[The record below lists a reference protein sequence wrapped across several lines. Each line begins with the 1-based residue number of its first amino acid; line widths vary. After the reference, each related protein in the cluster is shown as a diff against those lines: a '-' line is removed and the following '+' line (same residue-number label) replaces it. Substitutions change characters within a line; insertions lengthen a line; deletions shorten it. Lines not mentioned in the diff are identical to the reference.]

1 MNISKFVKMLQSV
14 GNGDDFDTYF
24 VKLQDKKSCCGPTKE
39 EARRDY
45 TAMNDLRQ
53 FR

>member
-24 VKLQDKKSCCGPTKE
+24 VKLQGKKSCCGPSKE
-39 EARRDY
+39 EAHKDY
-45 TAMNDLRQ
+45 AAMIDLRQ
-53 FR
+53 IR